1 MQTNENASAGLPCD
15 CVPTDALSQDLMLVI
30 GGSVQNDGLFFF
42 YSALFPNQSYRTH
55 LVLVKAIKFKVNTF
69 VTTNQF

>member
-42 YSALFPNQSYRTH
+42 ILHSSRINPI
-55 LVLVKAIKFKVNTF
+55 VLT
-69 VTTNQF
+69 